1 MQLLLVVCFCNFFC
15 FIFVY
20 CPNQA
25 VCDFWLSWKNVR
37 ICNDAC
43 WVGWTRV
50 WSMLFFLDLINLNL
64 CTISGTTHWVYL
76 IHWPGP
82 YFKVTV
88 LLNSLNLCYMIQI
101 RLYDCQLHHLIIF
114 HSHIYSREIIDYPN
128 LTKSLTSVLLSTLLS
143 KVFQT

>member
-15 FIFVY
+15 FVFY

-37 ICNDAC
+37 ICNDTC

-50 WSMLFFLDLINLNL
+50 WSMLWFFFRSHKPEL
-64 CTISGTTHWVYL
+64 VYNQ
-76 IHWPGP
+76 W
-82 YFKVTV
+82 YY
-88 LLNSLNLCYMIQI
+88 SLSLSHSLTCIIFQGHSNVKQLKFYVIWF
-101 RLYDCQLHHLIIF
+101 RSDFDCQLHHLIIF
-114 HSHIYSREIIDYPN
+114 HGHIYSREIIDCPN
-128 LTKSLTSVLLSTLLS
+128 LTKSLTLVLLSTLLS